1 MTSIIIILILLTQQ
15 NIEIFQHNYSNN
27 ISVQFLNDC
36 QWPTGH
42 KKNVTACNSKDLNW
56 VEMIQSYVCGWPP
69 DPVVR

>member
-27 ISVQFLNDC
+27 ISVQFLNVC

-42 KKNVTACNSKDLNW
+42 EKKCYGLQQQGFELD
-56 VEMIQSYVCGWPP
+56 
-69 DPVVR
+69 